1 MHGRRTFTFVGEV
14 AQGSA
19 GVSGRWLEAPRGWV
33 KRTIQRRSFN
43 VVAEVMVNGPDEVFV
58 ERKGR
63 IESVED
69 GLFEGRRPS
78 FT

>member
-1 MHGRRTFTFVGEV
+1 
-14 AQGSA
+14 
-19 GVSGRWLEAPRGWV
+19 
-33 KRTIQRRSFN
+33 